1 MVHHAY
7 AAVRHSSTGTTIK
20 GCTCPT
26 PLQIE
31 TTRSLLVICYWS
43 GVLLLLPGSTDAAS
57 RAMSCSVAGRAMV
70 RTATASIVAF
80 ILVSAARRAA
90 SSAVTPDGG
99 GGVSCTDERNQHTQ
113 ATTTRGGKRRQGST
127 HSYMEI
133 LGSASR
139 LIDDV
144 DTHPK
149 PSRASMSMNAA

>member
-99 GGVSCTDERNQHTQ
+99 GGV
-113 ATTTRGGKRRQGST
+113 GSNWGL
-127 HSYMEI
+127 HAAA
-133 LGSASR
+133 SASVAVR
-139 LIDDV
+139 PDGV
-144 DTHPK
+144 AEVGPYF
-149 PSRASMSMNAA
+149 SRSASSAACARTFDAAATPVT

>member
-1 MVHHAY
+1 
-7 AAVRHSSTGTTIK
+7 
-20 GCTCPT
+20 
-26 PLQIE
+26 
-31 TTRSLLVICYWS
+31 
-43 GVLLLLPGSTDAAS
+43 
-57 RAMSCSVAGRAMV
+57 MV

-113 ATTTRGGKRRQGST
+113 ATTNSGGKRRQGST

-133 LGSASR
+133 LGSTSSR

-149 PSRASMSMNAA
+149 PSRASMRTLPDGAGHSPHEDRHR